1 MTEEPES
8 WGRPAGQ
15 LRHVDHDHKTEGRAL
30 LLGGRNWID
39 WRVRPGLGE
48 SWKGVHRR
56 LISFLLP
63 LSTF

>member
-48 SWKGVHRR
+48 SWKGC
-56 LISFLLP
+56 
-63 LSTF
+63 TEG